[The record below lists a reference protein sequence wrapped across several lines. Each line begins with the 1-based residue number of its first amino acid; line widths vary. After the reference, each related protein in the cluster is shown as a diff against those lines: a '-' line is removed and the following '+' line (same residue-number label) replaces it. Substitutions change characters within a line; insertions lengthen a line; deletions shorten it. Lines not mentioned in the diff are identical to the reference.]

1 MPNYPVIERIEIS
14 HHRFPWS
21 DVGDDLSFAVGPF
34 YEKGSKR
41 IRKLLGI
48 KIFTDEGVTGEF
60 TAGAPGTL
68 EQMQAV
74 APLLIGANALERE
87 KFYNLAKT
95 HLRKNDRMGI
105 GPLDITLWDLAGK
118 YYNTPVYRLL
128 GGHRT
133 KLPAYAST
141 FMGDRTPGGLNSP
154 EAYAD
159 FAEQCLEMG
168 YKGFKL
174 HTWADGNMIISIHRR
189 LVYSSPQTSCIQSLW
204 YYMCML

>member
-1 MPNYPVIERIEIS
+1 MPDYPVIERIEIT
-14 HHRFPWS
+14 HYRFPMR
-21 DVGDDLSFAVGPF
+21 DIGDDLSFAVGPF
-34 YEKGSKR
+34 YEKGSHRTHKQ
-41 IRKLLGI
+41 LGI

-60 TAGAPGTL
+60 ASSGTGTL

-87 KFYNLAKT
+87 KFYNMAKT

-141 FMGDRTPGGLNSP
+141 FHG
-154 EAYAD
+154 
-159 FAEQCLEMG
+159 
-168 YKGFKL
+168 
-174 HTWADGNMIISIHRR
+174 
-189 LVYSSPQTSCIQSLW
+189 
-204 YYMCML
+204 